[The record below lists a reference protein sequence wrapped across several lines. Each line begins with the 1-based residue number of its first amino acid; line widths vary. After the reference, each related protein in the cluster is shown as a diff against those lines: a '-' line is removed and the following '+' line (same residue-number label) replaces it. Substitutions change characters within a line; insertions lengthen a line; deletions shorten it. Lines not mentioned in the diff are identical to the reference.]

1 MSTNIFS
8 LEKFDDFSEKL
19 NIDELYE
26 KKKQYDLNQ
35 LTLYNKILNRI
46 HVKIKS
52 TSRQKLNEQ
61 HCWFVV
67 PEIIMG
73 VPKYDQGACI
83 AYVLDKLQSNGFSA
97 RYIHPNVLFI
107 CWKFW
112 VPSYVRDQMKKKTGL
127 VVDEFGNKVE
137 EEESQDDGINPFQT
151 SSGPSKSVAKEGAVS
166 RKDYA
171 STKTYKPQG
180 KLVYNDELMDMLNIK
195 LK

>member
-1 MSTNIFS
+1 MSTNIFT
-8 LEKFDDFSEKL
+8 LEKFDDFPEKL

-35 LTLYNKILNRI
+35 LTLYNKILHRI

-52 TSRQKLNEQ
+52 TSRQRLNEQ

-73 VPKYDQGACI
+73 VPKYDQAACI
-83 AYVLDKLQSNGFSA
+83 AYVIDKLQSNGFSV

-127 VVDEFGNKVE
+127 VVDEFGKKIE
-137 EEESQDDGINPFQT
+137 EQAEEKGINPFQT
-151 SSGPSKSVAKEGAVS
+151 SSSTTKMAVKESSGP
-166 RKDYA
+166 RKDYN

-180 KLVYNDELMDMLNIK
+180 KLVYNDELIDMIDIN